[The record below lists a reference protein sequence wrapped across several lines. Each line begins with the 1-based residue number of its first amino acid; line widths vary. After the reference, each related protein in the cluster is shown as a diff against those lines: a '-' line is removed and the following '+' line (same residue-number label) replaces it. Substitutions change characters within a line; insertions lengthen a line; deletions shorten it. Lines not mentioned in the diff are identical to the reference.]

1 MDICVCGAQAPFVHG
16 GAELAMD
23 NLVRALRDAGH
34 RAELVRLPTAWD
46 KVRVFE
52 AALAWR
58 LVPIDADLV
67 IATNFPSYFVQHP
80 RKVVW
85 LFHQHRIAYDAV
97 DAPWSDFGLDEES
110 LEAQRLLTEWDTRA
124 LGEAEALFTISGA
137 VADRLARFNGLAGE
151 PLYHPPPLFERLHP
165 GDTGNYVFCP
175 LRLEG
180 NKRPGLLVEAMAHV
194 SSPTRLIL
202 AGRGTHEGEL
212 RRSIDA
218 LGVADRVELAGFVP
232 DAALIDLYADALAVV
247 YAPFDEDYGYVTLQ
261 AFRSGKPVITTHDA
275 GGILEWVE
283 DGVTGFVTDP
293 TPEAVGAAVER
304 IANDPALAQRMGD
317 KARARVAD
325 LSWEPV
331 VARLLGR

>member
-1 MDICVCGAQAPFVHG
+1 
-16 GAELAMD
+16 
-23 NLVRALRDAGH
+23 
-34 RAELVRLPTAWD
+34 
-46 KVRVFE
+46 
-52 AALAWR
+52 
-58 LVPIDADLV
+58 VPIDADLV
-67 IATNFPSYFVQHP
+67 IATNFPSYFVRHP

-194 SSPTRLIL
+194 SSPTRLVL

>member
-1 MDICVCGAQAPFVHG
+1 
-16 GAELAMD
+16 
-23 NLVRALRDAGH
+23 
-34 RAELVRLPTAWD
+34 
-46 KVRVFE
+46 
-52 AALAWR
+52 
-58 LVPIDADLV
+58 
-67 IATNFPSYFVQHP
+67 
-80 RKVVW
+80 
-85 LFHQHRIAYDAV
+85 
-97 DAPWSDFGLDEES
+97 
-110 LEAQRLLTEWDTRA
+110 
-124 LGEAEALFTISGA
+124 
-137 VADRLARFNGLAGE
+137 
-151 PLYHPPPLFERLHP
+151 
-165 GDTGNYVFCP
+165 
-175 LRLEG
+175 
-180 NKRPGLLVEAMAHV
+180 MAHV